1 VALARGA
8 LVIVLSDGL
17 ERGDPTAMA
26 DAARRLARLAHRLVW
41 WSPLACDPA
50 YRPATRGLRAIL
62 GELDALAG
70 ARDLP
75 SLLKEVR
82 RLPETSATP
91 RRTASRAWS
100 TT

>member
-1 VALARGA
+1 
-8 LVIVLSDGL
+8 VIVLSDGL
-17 ERGDPTAMA
+17 ERGDPALMV
-26 DAARRLARLAHRLVW
+26 AATRRLSMLAHRLVW

-50 YRPATRGLRAIL
+50 YRPVTRGMRAIL
-62 GELDALAG
+62 ADLDALGG

-75 SLLKEVR
+75 SLLEEVR

-100 TT
+100 AM